1 MEYSESKAGAI
12 AIDTEYQRRRYTYRI
27 TKRVFDFVASLIGL
41 ILLSPVF
48 LIVAIA
54 IKIEDP
60 RGPVFYSQTRLG
72 RHQKPFKMFKFRS
85 MVVDADKILKTLLD
99 KNEVQGAMFKI
110 KQDPRI
116 TNVGEFIRKYS
127 LDELPQLVNVLL
139 GQMSLVGPRPPLP
152 REVLEYTE
160 YDKQRLTV
168 KPGCT
173 GLWQV
178 TVRNSVGFEEM
189 VRLDLEYI
197 VKRNI
202 WFDLYVLIKT
212 ITIFF
217 KPNGAY

>member
-1 MEYSESKAGAI
+1 
-12 AIDTEYQRRRYTYRI
+12 
-27 TKRVFDFVASLIGL
+27 
-41 ILLSPVF
+41 
-48 LIVAIA
+48 
-54 IKIEDP
+54 
-60 RGPVFYSQTRLG
+60 
-72 RHQKPFKMFKFRS
+72 